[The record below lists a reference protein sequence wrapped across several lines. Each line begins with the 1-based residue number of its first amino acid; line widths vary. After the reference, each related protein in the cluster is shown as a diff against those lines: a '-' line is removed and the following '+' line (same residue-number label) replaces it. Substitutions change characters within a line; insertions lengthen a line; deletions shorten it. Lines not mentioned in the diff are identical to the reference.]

1 MFRSGKEGP
10 GGGDM
15 LWAVETH
22 SVPDDQAGLR
32 IPLLIVT
39 ES

>member
-1 MFRSGKEGP
+1 MFRSGKDGP

-15 LWAVETH
+15 LWAVETG
-22 SVPDDQAGLR
+22 SAPDDQAGLR